1 MPFEPIMMMSAIGSF
16 ASPQDKCLQSYNAD
30 MKGIEIDE
38 IEKRQP
44 SARDGRSDKLL
55 NPESKGTVIIEREYA
70 TITYKRQLPHPREVV
85 WRAITDPKELAGW
98 MNTKAVIDG
107 RNDGTIDFVNSV
119 SGFHTE
125 GRILVWDPLS
135 VFKHEWHIAPNS
147 SLPGGEPEA
156 IICWELEKAGG
167 SDDTLL
173 TLTHSRLTRSTSG
186 NFAPGWHAYLDRL
199 EASLNNEK
207 LPDWSQRF
215 GAVKKLYPS

>member
-1 MPFEPIMMMSAIGSF
+1 MKIGI
-16 ASPQDKCLQSYNAD
+16 DKN
-30 MKGIEIDE
+30 
-38 IEKRQP
+38 EKRHLSSNERRRVRP
-44 SARDGRSDKLL
+44 L
-55 NPESKGTVIIEREYA
+55 NPEKKGTVTVEGGYA
-70 TITYKRQLPHPREVV
+70 TLRYNRQLPHPREVV

-107 RNDGTIDFVNSV
+107 HNDGTIDFVNTV

-135 VFKHEWHIAPNS
+135 VFEHEWHITPNP
-147 SLPGGEPEA
+147 SLPDGEPEA
-156 IICWELEKAGG
+156 IIRWELEETGG
-167 SDDTLL
+167 SDGTLL
-173 TLTHSRLTRSTSG
+173 TLTHSSLTRSTSG

-199 EASLNNEK
+199 EASLINEK